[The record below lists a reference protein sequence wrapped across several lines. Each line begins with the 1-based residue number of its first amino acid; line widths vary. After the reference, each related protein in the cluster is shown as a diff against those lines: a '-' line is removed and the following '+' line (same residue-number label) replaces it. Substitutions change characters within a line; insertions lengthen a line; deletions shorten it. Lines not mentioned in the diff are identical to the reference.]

1 MKTVYLRPLTR
12 SAFVAVPA
20 LALFGL
26 LTAGCKDGIQDNNPP
41 ILQIQEE
48 VLFNP
53 VAVGSTDTQFV
64 QIENVGGSTLLVNGY
79 TLSPGQGPFEIEGL
93 QNEDETFIALEPG
106 DVRTVRFLYT
116 AESTDQV
123 RGKLEIDTNGGDP
136 EVILRTTQ
144 PEGLLDVSPNPVL
157 FGRVASGTCSS
168 EEVTLLNRGNV
179 AVDVESVLPVDPS
192 GEFTLAEGEAE
203 RFPIQLAPSG
213 QEGDST
219 VVVVTYC
226 PAEDNRDEST
236 LLVLW
241 AYGDEATNESPIPME
256 ANGAAPCIQVTHEEG
271 FSFGPS
277 LISQTKSELFTI
289 TNCSS
294 GDNGENLIVTSLGF
308 LDDPEVPLNPNF
320 GLENLPTFPIEL
332 APEEFST
339 FLVTYTPNQLDVA
352 DRTLLTIVS
361 NDEVKSPL
369 DIEITGLGSNNAC
382 PNAVATCVVRGSGG
396 LPSDELLVVPLDTL
410 DCSGAASS
418 DPDGGT
424 IISYQWTVLSQ
435 PDGSTTTFDS
445 ANAVNS
451 SFFVDIAGPYELQ
464 LDLVDDAG
472 ASACTPVTINVLAT
486 YDEDISAQLVW
497 TTPGD
502 PDETDEGLASGS
514 DVDLHFLNV
523 SKGCWSRA
531 PWDCHWRNKTP
542 DWGVTGNAGDD
553 PSLDIDDVNGAG
565 PENINLD
572 NPEAATYRIGV
583 NYYDDHGF
591 GPSTV
596 TIRIFIFGSIV
607 LERTKEL
614 PSSNVFWVVADVT
627 WPAGTITFIDQI
639 YPNITGAP
647 CP

>member
-502 PDETDEGLASGS
+502 PDETDEGLASGT